1 MISSVSLDLDNKWS
15 YMKTHGDAG
24 WETFPSYLPQV
35 VPTIIHVLKSLD
47 IKITFFVVGQDA
59 VLPINGEPLK
69 TIAAAGHEIGNHS
82 FHHEP
87 WLHEYSRERLV
98 EEFNRSEAAIHN
110 ATGAKTTGFRGPG
123 FSYSKMVLE
132 VLSERGYYYDASTFP
147 TFLGPVARAYYM
159 LHSRLTKADRTQRK
173 ALFGSAKAGFMS
185 LRPYRWTSLG
195 LQLIEIPVTTLPW
208 VKVPIHLSY
217 IMYLATYSKLLA
229 KTYFQS
235 AITFCWVNRIEPSL
249 LLHPLDFLGC
259 DAEPDLAY
267 FPGMSLKTATK
278 VALARDCLTVLSRM
292 FEVGTMLDHVK
303 AFEQR
308 EPAFG
313 QPSG

>member
-24 WETFPSYLPQV
+24 WETFPSYLPLV
-35 VPTIIHVLKSLD
+35 VPTILDVLQSLD

-59 VLPINGEPLK
+59 VLSENRESLEA
-69 TIAAAGHEIGNHS
+69 IATAGHEIANHS

-87 WLHEYSRERLV
+87 WLHEYSRERLID
-98 EEFNRSEAAIHN
+98 EFDRSEAAILG
-110 ATGAKTTGFRGPG
+110 ATGVKPVGFRGPG
-123 FSYSKMVLE
+123 FSYSKAVLE
-132 VLSERGYYYDASTFP
+132 VLSQRGYRYDASTFP
-147 TFLGPVARAYYM
+147 TFLGPIARAYYM
-159 LHSRLTKADRTQRK
+159 LHSRLTGADRAQRK
-173 ALFGSAKAGFMS
+173 ALFGSARAGFMS

-195 LQLIEIPVTTLPW
+195 SQMIEIPVTTLPW
-208 VKVPIHLSY
+208 VKVPIHFSY
-217 IMYLATYSKLLA
+217 IMYLATFSKLLA
-229 KTYFQS
+229 KSYFQS
-235 AITFCWVNRIEPSL
+235 AMTFCWINRIEPSL

-278 VALARDCLTVLSRM
+278 VELARDCLTGLSRM

-303 AFEQR
+303 AFEER
-308 EPAFG
+308 EPPFRN
-313 QPSG
+313 

>member
-15 YMKTHGDAG
+15 YMKTHGDVG
-24 WETFPSYLPQV
+24 WESFPSYLPLV
-35 VPTIIHVLKSLD
+35 VPTILDVLQSLD

-59 VLPINGEPLK
+59 VLPENRESLVAIK
-69 TIAAAGHEIGNHS
+69 TAGHEIANHS

-98 EEFNRSEAAIHN
+98 DELERSEAAIRDV
-110 ATGAKTTGFRGPG
+110 TGVKTVGFRGPG
-123 FSYSKMVLE
+123 FSYSKLVLE
-132 VLSERGYYYDASTFP
+132 VLSERGYRYDASTFP
-147 TFLGPVARAYYM
+147 TFLGPIARAYYM
-159 LHSRLTKADRTQRK
+159 LHSRLTRADRVQRK
-173 ALFGSAKAGFMS
+173 ALFGSARAGFMP

-195 LQLIEIPVTTLPW
+195 SPMIEIPVTTLPW

-217 IMYLATYSKLLA
+217 IMYLATFSKLLA

-235 AITFCWVNRIEPSL
+235 AMTFCWINRIEPSL

-259 DAEPDLAY
+259 GTEPQLAY
-267 FPGMSLKTATK
+267 FPGMSLKSETK
-278 VALARDCLTVLSRM
+278 VELARDCLTSLSRM

-303 AFEQR
+303 AFEER
-308 EPAFG
+308 EPA
-313 QPSG
+313 

>member
-1 MISSVSLDLDNKWS
+1 
-15 YMKTHGDAG
+15 
-24 WETFPSYLPQV
+24 
-35 VPTIIHVLKSLD
+35 
-47 IKITFFVVGQDA
+47 
-59 VLPINGEPLK
+59 
-69 TIAAAGHEIGNHS
+69 
-82 FHHEP
+82 
-87 WLHEYSRERLV
+87 
-98 EEFNRSEAAIHN
+98 
-110 ATGAKTTGFRGPG
+110 
-123 FSYSKMVLE
+123 MVLE
-132 VLSERGYYYDASTFP
+132 VLSERGYHYDASTFP

-159 LHSRLTKADRTQRK
+159 LHSRLTKADSTQRN

-217 IMYLATYSKLLA
+217 IMYLATFSKMLA

-303 AFEQR
+303 SFEQR
-308 EPAFG
+308 EPSFG
-313 QPSG
+313 N

>member
-47 IKITFFVVGQDA
+47 MKITFFVVGQDA

-98 EEFNRSEAAIHN
+98 EEFSRSEAAIHN

-132 VLSERGYYYDASTFP
+132 VLSERGYHYDASTFP

>member
-24 WETFPSYLPQV
+24 WEAFPSYLPQV
-35 VPTIIHVLKSLD
+35 VPTILDVLQSLD
-47 IKITFFVVGQDA
+47 MKITFFVVGQDA
-59 VLPINGEPLK
+59 VLAINSEPLMA
-69 TIAAAGHEIGNHS
+69 IAAAGHEIANHS

-98 EEFNRSEAAIHN
+98 DEFSRSEAAIHN
-110 ATGAKTTGFRGPG
+110 VTGAKITGFRGPG

-132 VLSERGYYYDASTFP
+132 VLSERGYHYDASTFP

-159 LHSRLTKADRTQRK
+159 LHSRLTKADRTQRN

-217 IMYLATYSKLLA
+217 IMYLATFSKMLA

-303 AFEQR
+303 SFEQR
-308 EPAFG
+308 EPSFG
-313 QPSG
+313 N

>member
-24 WETFPSYLPQV
+24 WESFPSYLPQV
-35 VPTIIHVLKSLD
+35 VPTILDVLNSLD
-47 IKITFFVVGQDA
+47 MKITFFVVGQDA
-59 VLPINGEPLK
+59 ALPVNHPSLSA
-69 TIAAAGHEIGNHS
+69 IASAGHEIANHS

-87 WLHEYSRERLV
+87 WLHEYSREQLV
-98 EEFNRSEAAIHN
+98 EEFERSELAIHEV
-110 ATGAKTTGFRGPG
+110 TGAKTVGFRGPG
-123 FSYSKMVLE
+123 FSYSKLVLE
-132 VLSERGYYYDASTFP
+132 ILSERGYRYDASTFP

-195 LQLIEIPVTTLPW
+195 SRMIEIPVTTMPW
-208 VKVPIHLSY
+208 VKVPIHFSY
-217 IMYLATYSKLLA
+217 IMYLATFSKWIA
-229 KTYFQS
+229 KFYFQS
-235 AITFCWVNRIEPSL
+235 AITFCWINRIEPSL

-259 DAEPDLAY
+259 DAEPDLAF

-278 VALARDCLTVLSRM
+278 VELARDCLSSLSGM
-292 FEVGTMLDHVK
+292 FEVGTMLDHVN
-303 AFEQR
+303 AFEER
-308 EPAFG
+308 EVSYSPPAR
-313 QPSG
+313 

>member
-24 WETFPSYLPQV
+24 WEAFPSYLPQV
-35 VPTIIHVLKSLD
+35 VPTILDVLQSLD
-47 IKITFFVVGQDA
+47 MKITFFVVGQDA
-59 VLPINGEPLK
+59 VLAINGEPLMA
-69 TIAAAGHEIGNHS
+69 IAAAGHEIGNHS

-98 EEFNRSEAAIHN
+98 DEFSRSEAAIHN
-110 ATGAKTTGFRGPG
+110 VTGAKTTGFRGPG

-132 VLSERGYYYDASTFP
+132 VLSERGYHYDASTFP

-159 LHSRLTKADRTQRK
+159 LHSRLTKADRTQRN

-185 LRPYRWTSLG
+185 LRPYRWASLG
-195 LQLIEIPVTTLPW
+195 LPLIEIPVTTLPW

-217 IMYLATYSKLLA
+217 IMYLATFSKMLA

-303 AFEQR
+303 SFEQR
-308 EPAFG
+308 EPSFG
-313 QPSG
+313 N